1 MIQTDKGNEGQSL
14 KNGLKGFLERN
25 MESALKIIVG
35 NLLITAAYAFLT
47 VPNHIVNGGVTSFA
61 MVMENFIPVHISVIT
76 NIVTVLLLVMSYY
89 FIGRDFLMKSLL
101 SSVCYMGFFSVL
113 NEVGSQI
120 QLPLIL
126 PVAVVLASIM
136 VGTGYY
142 LCISAGSSTVGFDVL
157 ALAAHKRNPK
167 VNVAI
172 MIRYINYAV
181 LLLGIVAY
189 GVPAII
195 VGIIFTYLKT
205 SLLNILLKKNAG
217 ELDRE
222 EGRPE
227 ETAAHMEAGSESGKQ
242 ENKGSANRRIAA
254 GAPERGLCGIGS
266 EKKTPGLAA
275 VKAEVQG

>member
-1 MIQTDKGNEGQSL
+1 MVQTDKGSGGRSS

-25 MESALKIIVG
+25 LNSALKIVAG

-76 NIVTVLLLVMSYY
+76 NVVTVLLLIMSYC
-89 FIGRDFLMKSLL
+89 FIGKDFLMKSLL

-113 NEVGSQI
+113 NEVGSRI

-126 PVAVVLASIM
+126 PAAVALASVM

-167 VNVAI
+167 INVAI
-172 MIRYINYAV
+172 TIRYINYAV
-181 LLLGIVAY
+181 LLLGIAAY
-189 GVPAII
+189 GVSAII

-205 SLLNILLKKNAG
+205 SLLNILLKRDAG
-217 ELDRE
+217 ELNGE
-222 EGRPE
+222 KGR
-227 ETAAHMEAGSESGKQ
+227 
-242 ENKGSANRRIAA
+242 RR
-254 GAPERGLCGIGS
+254 
-266 EKKTPGLAA
+266 KKTADRTAGTEGGEGAIDRRVTA
-275 VKAEVQG
+275 GISR